1 MLQYNCSIINPNAFI
16 MKRTLIIFP
25 LMFIIALAGSAFTRH
40 AQSAKSDQMIIYYY
54 DSNWNTC
61 DATEIEDGTC
71 FSDNLGYICTV
82 YIPGHG
88 YQYVFQ
94 DGYGS
99 TCYQPFYS
107 YVP

>member
-1 MLQYNCSIINPNAFI
+1 
-16 MKRTLIIFP
+16 
-25 LMFIIALAGSAFTRH
+25 
-40 AQSAKSDQMIIYYY
+40 MIIYYY
-54 DSNWNTC
+54 DPNWNAC
-61 DATEIEDGTC
+61 DATEIQVGTC
-71 FSDNLGYICTV
+71 FSDNLGYLCAV
-82 YIPGHG
+82 YIPRLG